1 MSQPWA
7 NHQVPINRLF
17 FPSIICVSSPSLCSP
32 PSHHHGRKNTHV
44 KFPGPAA
51 ILRCWLLC
59 QNPNLGKV
67 RANPACL
74 CFAASCPTC
83 YCSSQHPARGM
94 CHVGPSLSSR
104 PASSS
109 TAGAKSGSDIGGCLI
124 CLPSSLVLQG
134 DQNNLTSGCTLLLCR
149 LMSCLSSTVFICF
162 INHLW
167 ANIADTCS
175 AHPPRSP
182 RESARSLVDC
192 TLFQLVRLES
202 NLAGVAWS
210 LGCPVIPHSRPK
222 SHQCQLPG
230 KQTRYISIWS
240 VRGLGFFFPGKGF
253 RKQNRRARQGRGV
266 SVLPATR
273 FNECKC
279 DLPVHLLD

>member
-67 RANPACL
+67 KANPARL

-109 TAGAKSGSDIGGCLI
+109 TAGAKSGSDIGGVLFVFPLPWFFKEIKTTWHLVALYCCAGLCHVFLPQSLFALLI
-124 CLPSSLVLQG
+124 
-134 DQNNLTSGCTLLLCR
+134 TSEPT
-149 LMSCLSSTVFICF
+149 
-162 INHLW
+162 
-167 ANIADTCS
+167 
-175 AHPPRSP
+175 
-182 RESARSLVDC
+182 
-192 TLFQLVRLES
+192 
-202 NLAGVAWS
+202 
-210 LGCPVIPHSRPK
+210 
-222 SHQCQLPG
+222 
-230 KQTRYISIWS
+230 
-240 VRGLGFFFPGKGF
+240 
-253 RKQNRRARQGRGV
+253 
-266 SVLPATR
+266 
-273 FNECKC
+273 
-279 DLPVHLLD
+279 